1 MTKTNTA
8 AKPTL
13 SIDELAFIAWKN
25 EQAAKYDAW
34 TKASDAGTLRDDDNP
49 AFMFNTI
56 SSQLLGMIVKGE
68 VSTTW
73 LAGKILASRGQ
84 DKDGNWV
91 GFEQA
96 EKIHGIK

>member
-1 MTKTNTA
+1 MKKTTPLP
-8 AKPTL
+8 KQPL

-25 EQAAKYDAW
+25 EQAAKYEAW
-34 TKASDAGTLRDDDNP
+34 TKASEAGTLRDDDNP

-68 VSTTW
+68 ISTTW

-91 GFEQA
+91 GFDQA